1 MQLIN
6 EDGEVQEGLEAVTMR
21 DPDTNTLYVWSVFPN
36 TPIKWGREVE
46 MKLFGFFG
54 MHSVHLVNIM

>member
-1 MQLIN
+1 MLFLLQEGQVMQLIN

-36 TPIKWGREVE
+36 TPIK
-46 MKLFGFFG
+46 
-54 MHSVHLVNIM
+54 